1 MLKLF
6 RKTALL
12 VEVQLAAEVQFCQK
26 TLLGWVGVDR
36 NELGSR
42 ATISTNTVCRR
53 RVFLL

>member
-6 RKTALL
+6 RKIALL